1 MSNRSIMNK
10 SSFYSRRKIIIC
22 LIVTILSMVIFSGF
36 TNTFDTDNTIHKASY
51 GETIVMEAAPPES
64 GSPAHFDALSN
75 LKYAAYRLHHASSF
89 RGETDGVAVADIGF
103 TTYSQHLRNT
113 RVVMNENKVFA
124 ETVSSSSLKNL
135 GEQKYIEDDIVIF
148 RPSEKVSNGKAT
160 FSPTAYRMSF
170 DKFSDGYGAVPN
182 QLSKYIINEKTI
194 LSVTDEN
201 APASAAALNSKSA
214 AYADEAESEGITYY
228 VPESLVADEN
238 GNYKFSITLDPE
250 TSTVYYRNE
259 VRTLGGADQNPKF
272 YSAKITF
279 EIAGD
284 WTPIRVTTVENYDI
298 AIPVLGAMNCTG
310 TNVETFYDVDSVTE
324 LPEHDFYKPYVDEA
338 KKSPGYV
345 SPEVPIVTP
354 GSPADYL
361 AAAFA
366 DYMTGEKDLALTI
379 DVTSDA
385 ISAYGLELSV
395 NLKTFET
402 QAMLGDLY
410 VKYAGDKV
418 YIRLN
423 ELNGYIP
430 VSEFS
435 ALLQDE
441 RVSGVLSGLG
451 NFDFAGLFGDD
462 MLGTIFANCEMNT
475 ENGVTCIRIPFSLDL
490 SEAGMGDV
498 AIDASIFIDDESK
511 ALKSVKCTVTVNGAA
526 IGIEAQPPRRAP
538 RFPSVEGAT
547 DISGA
552 LDFIPDLITTLQQ
565 KTLFVSGTV
574 TVAGNDIGVSAYI
587 DRNDG
592 FKIDGVISAL
602 GLDIAVKYADG
613 NIYAS
618 LGNINVRGTADE
630 LPVLINAVL
639 ELTGTDMNKYADVIK
654 LLMPSTLSDFIG
666 MVKSLEV
673 TDDRLDIGLG
683 VLTIPID
690 IGVTRGDGAVTG
702 IDLGVK
708 VDMFGIKLD
717 AAAKL
722 KIEAQTAHE
731 TELPSGEFISF
742 EQLAGLIASVKPYL
756 ESDAFNVT
764 LGASFEAGG
773 ARYDVKADV
782 SLVGTQKAAGTLT
795 ALGQTAQ
802 ITYTD
807 ETAYIALGSIKLKL
821 NVNDIDKLSAPI
833 ARLIR
838 LLAPANGNAEGNG
851 TDNIIATLLSK
862 PTAVAVNEDGALVIK
877 IAVGEYELDIT
888 ADLESGVVTATDR
901 AGKLNVTL
909 TLAPATDVP
918 QITAPSDANNYV
930 DLAALDVTL
939 DKLAQIL
946 EQKSLSASAEISVSG
961 ISVPLAVALDFNDGL
976 KLEISQTEL
985 GLNVRLIND
994 ILYIALGNIKI
1005 SGKASDLPALL
1016 SALDGIIPSG
1026 LTSGIGSN
1034 DADAAKILAAIVN
1047 AVTELTLSNG
1057 TLELD
1062 ALLNKAGISLELS
1075 VALDNASLA
1084 VTFGETLVSI
1094 NVSEITAAPVSI
1106 IAPADSPNYVQVQK
1120 LIPTVRKIAQIL
1132 EQKSLSASAEISVG
1146 GISVPLAVALDFN
1159 DGLKLE
1165 ISQTELGLNVR
1176 LINDT
1181 LYIALG
1187 NIKISGKASDLPALL
1202 NALDGIIPNELSD
1215 AIGMLTSGNAFDKAS
1230 VLNTVKA
1237 VVNTITRFAES
1248 DGTLFADVAYNGVS
1262 ASLAIVLDL
1271 SEITANVA
1279 VNDVAVKLGIS
1290 DMTAEPVNI
1299 AAPIDAQSYV
1309 KASALVPAAEKAAK
1323 IFKQKSLALSADIGI
1338 GNTSLSL
1345 DAEISFDGIFK
1356 LRAVERSLGLE
1367 ITVIGKTAYVALGD
1381 VRVAGSLDDIPALLE
1396 LLDGII
1402 PQNAAN
1408 AVTELLNGNP
1418 FDGTDVLATVKSAI
1432 GMISGFDENDGML
1445 YVQLDIDGMQATVRA
1460 ANDLCSLGI
1469 ALTVDGTDVQISAYD
1484 VTVKQVNIAVSGSY
1498 VPLATLIAAAK
1509 PIMPLASA
1517 QGLSI
1522 GINAR
1527 MLGVPVN
1534 GSVHVFFGGA
1544 TEKFSIDANVRIGDV
1559 PVRLTVKDDTLYLSA
1574 GTTIR
1579 VYESLSAAALLDIA
1593 AKLDYALP
1601 GIKATVEDL
1610 MTQTQTVSLQ
1620 DILSCIALVPSENGF
1635 DAVLDMNK
1643 LGTNARISLGVTV
1656 NDGVLSS
1663 VSIDCDLG
1671 GTTINAVLDAVLTDG
1686 ALGGLT
1692 LASADDKALEA
1703 LELTVEKSG
1712 YIAYNINKSEYIKAS
1727 RLTEYIAPLFDIIT
1741 ASKTAK
1747 TISLGIDASLIT
1759 PANEYTRI
1767 TGGVTLSLAP
1777 LAVDARITLFADTE
1791 NATEL
1796 YITYVGTTLYIKV
1809 GQLELS
1815 LDTAKDFE
1823 RLYNVLSDYLPGYLN
1838 DELAKLLGLK
1848 SGASAFSD
1856 MSLMIDKFK
1865 SLANASD
1872 AAQIVSAL
1880 FSPLEGIN
1888 SDSAVKTLLDMLSIA
1903 DRGDELTVGLN
1914 VMGITLNLTPHLSAD
1929 KTTLVSATLDTVLAG
1944 YSLKLDVTSLDLAAD
1959 AVTISAPDGADNYM
1973 SVMQFVEAIDR
1984 AVKTFTETDENGDIT
1999 FELKT
2004 FDFDYEIFA
2013 VETTTDEFGNTVT
2026 VKDDAGR
2033 DKPLKD
2039 QAGNKVV
2046 DKTVKVYNKPGYSAL
2061 KGKFVKDELLDDAGN
2076 AVSVSYK
2083 FNLEAH
2089 IVLDIS
2095 SLKNSTP
2102 LTLDLYVINNDD
2114 HNGIAFLDYLEG
2126 NGNGERI
2133 SIDYESVMQIVAA
2146 ALDIIGIDD
2155 DIVDMLL
2162 GDYRLDIDTS
2172 VFDSMDIA
2180 GLDDI
2185 KDMLTKLV
2193 AAVQDVKDGIAAA
2206 KEGWDLIA
2214 TAGSI
2219 KTLNERTDEIKVKFE
2234 KALSIVQAVISSF
2247 TNEQPAETPEAT
2259 EINGK
2264 LFKDIVD
2271 GVCIRGTDSSIVAT
2285 VDNDIA
2291 TGTDGVST
2299 VTVTQNGN
2307 VIDRVNVNGLDVN
2320 TAKLK
2325 NFDAQFS
2332 AGESITVALP
2342 DNYNTTQGKSVYSD
2356 FSNIKHLLFD
2366 VMNTANMLEFEMG
2379 DANATTNENKI
2390 ELGIKLLGVESIKVD
2405 IRYNV
2410 KVRIIDQG
2418 ASASPRYK
2426 TAAIVE
2432 LIFKDCKAAGA
2443 TLVPNCTTKLYF
2455 YDNVIYVRGLEYYSE
2470 KKWYGTE
2477 WHTRSVDVAYTVE
2490 QLGNMLSSDNGMEK
2504 LMYEFLFYML
2514 PLSREFT
2521 IFKVDLQEKIASSVS
2536 APSTGADPVP
2546 TIATVFKGYSY
2557 NDGIHAMT
2565 IGLSELAEAPD
2576 SNMLG
2581 DLNVTFTGK
2590 NDGDDNILDN
2600 YISAA
2605 SITTSLVNNS
2615 ACTVNVR
2622 LFAELRNTEI
2632 FTDTDEIQ
2640 KLRSKG
2646 LTNTTDNYTLND
2658 IINSVIPGTSWQYVW
2673 A

>member
-946 EQKSLSASAEISVSG
+946 EQKSL
-961 ISVPLAVALDFNDGL
+961 L
-976 KLEISQTEL
+976 
-985 GLNVRLIND
+985 
-994 ILYIALGNIKI
+994 
-1005 SGKASDLPALL
+1005 
-1016 SALDGIIPSG
+1016 
-1026 LTSGIGSN
+1026 
-1034 DADAAKILAAIVN
+1034 
-1047 AVTELTLSNG
+1047 
-1057 TLELD
+1057 
-1062 ALLNKAGISLELS
+1062 
-1075 VALDNASLA
+1075 
-1084 VTFGETLVSI
+1084 
-1094 NVSEITAAPVSI
+1094 
-1106 IAPADSPNYVQVQK
+1106 
-1120 LIPTVRKIAQIL
+1120 
-1132 EQKSLSASAEISVG
+1132 ASAEISVG

-1929 KTTLVSATLDTVLAG
+1929 KTTLVSATLDIVLAG

>member
-946 EQKSLSASAEISVSG
+946 EQKSLSASAEISVS
-961 ISVPLAVALDFNDGL
+961 
-976 KLEISQTEL
+976 
-985 GLNVRLIND
+985 
-994 ILYIALGNIKI
+994 
-1005 SGKASDLPALL
+1005 
-1016 SALDGIIPSG
+1016 
-1026 LTSGIGSN
+1026 
-1034 DADAAKILAAIVN
+1034 
-1047 AVTELTLSNG
+1047 
-1057 TLELD
+1057 
-1062 ALLNKAGISLELS
+1062 
-1075 VALDNASLA
+1075 
-1084 VTFGETLVSI
+1084 
-1094 NVSEITAAPVSI
+1094 
-1106 IAPADSPNYVQVQK
+1106 
-1120 LIPTVRKIAQIL
+1120 
-1132 EQKSLSASAEISVG
+1132 